1 VNIDSIIN
9 QLIDKNQED
18 SGNTIEI
25 PIELLHY
32 MIQDIQKLKEENFE
46 LNLEK
51 SIFAHIPTDF
61 EDVRA
66 VVVDRLGDEYSS
78 EKIDKVVK
86 EVKKE
91 FPNLFVNINNLIPKN
106 IELK

>member
-1 VNIDSIIN
+1 MNTDNIIE
-9 QLIDKNQED
+9 QLLNKNLDQSDGTID
-18 SGNTIEI
+18 I
-25 PIELLHY
+25 PIELFYY
-32 MIQDIQKLKEENFE
+32 MVEDIKRLKQENFE

>member
-9 QLIDKNQED
+9 QLIDENQED
-18 SGNTIEI
+18 SGDTIEI

-51 SIFAHIPTDF
+51 SILAQIPTDF
-61 EDVRA
+61 EDVKT
-66 VVVDRLGDEYSS
+66 VVIDRLGDRYKVED
-78 EKIDKVVK
+78 IQRVVK
-86 EVKKE
+86 DVKKE
-91 FPNLFVNINNLIPKN
+91 FPNLFINISNFIPKG
-106 IELK
+106 IELI